1 MSLVLMVA
9 RTKVAAAEAVA
20 VAAIMIVVGNPP
32 GVAIDDKV
40 S

>member
-1 MSLVLMVA
+1 MVSMVTN
-9 RTKVAAAEAVA
+9 TKVAAAEAVA